1 MSKYN
6 NSNKNSSLLKS
17 KKSSL
22 PKSKSSSLLKSK
34 KSSLLKTKSKSLFN
48 NNLNNN
54 FNNNLNDTESTITFS
69 IINSNFSKNKK
80 SKTSKKNEN
89 NNKTFLTKI
98 RTIKKNKV
106 SQSKKDKV
114 IEFLDDNLYNLRNK
128 KIIQGKKLDSELFND
143 DKLNCICSNLHK
155 LHLEEECKCNTMKT
169 YSSQG
174 KSGASIHS
182 IMCKIESKKKQ
193 INNEHNYE
201 KQILKVVPLNNYY
214 IKLRTETKKYM
225 FVELDG
231 FTIQTLIN
239 TYVYNELPLNTVKI
253 LNSGVCNKNK
263 TTKGKYQGYNL
274 MEEANLGSG
283 RDFLTNIINGKLDSD
298 FNITNDKKRYITFIN
313 GLLQIILIIGHLQ
326 SSSLEFFHGDY
337 KPENVF
343 VSKCPLTKTKYF
355 KYNVFGKSI
364 KVKNLGFAVLIAD
377 FDRSSM
383 TLNSYY
389 KNTDKKYRLISPIL
403 FKPLLTNYVNNI
415 IKDYGDIDPD
425 NYKEDIKIKKLFIS
439 HLIPRKMD
447 PTITV
452 LRSAGVKLYRDFDL
466 YTFFIRLIENEDMR
480 NYIVKHQI
488 NDTLMNFMSSNFRS
502 ELFNMPV
509 KNISLNE
516 SAYIVVELLNKLK
529 EPLPLI
535 FNHNYINSL
544 KNLNYKLFDM

>member
-1 MSKYN
+1 M
-6 NSNKNSSLLKS
+6 
-17 KKSSL
+17 
-22 PKSKSSSLLKSK
+22 
-34 KSSLLKTKSKSLFN
+34 
-48 NNLNNN
+48 
-54 FNNNLNDTESTITFS
+54 
-69 IINSNFSKNKK
+69 
-80 SKTSKKNEN
+80 
-89 NNKTFLTKI
+89 
-98 RTIKKNKV
+98 
-106 SQSKKDKV
+106 
-114 IEFLDDNLYNLRNK
+114 
-128 KIIQGKKLDSELFND
+128 
-143 DKLNCICSNLHK
+143 
-155 LHLEEECKCNTMKT
+155 
-169 YSSQG
+169 
-174 KSGASIHS
+174 
-182 IMCKIESKKKQ
+182 
-193 INNEHNYE
+193 
-201 KQILKVVPLNNYY
+201 
-214 IKLRTETKKYM
+214 
-225 FVELDG
+225 
-231 FTIQTLIN
+231 
-239 TYVYNELPLNTVKI
+239 YNELPLNTVKI

-389 KNTDKKYRLISPIL
+389 KNTDKQYRLISPIL

-488 NDTLMNFMSSNFRS
+488 NDTLMNFMSSNFRK

>member
-1 MSKYN
+1 MTKYN
-6 NSNKNSSLLKS
+6 NYNRNSSLLKS

-22 PKSKSSSLLKSK
+22 LKSKKSSLLKSK
-34 KSSLLKTKSKSLFN
+34 KSSLLKTKSKSLF
-48 NNLNNN
+48 NNN

-80 SKTSKKNEN
+80 IKTSKKNKKT
-89 NNKTFLTKI
+89 NKTFLTKVK
-98 RTIKKNKV
+98 TIKQNKV
-106 SQSKKDKV
+106 SQNKTDKV

-128 KIIQGKKLDSELFND
+128 KIIQGKNLDSELFND

-253 LNSGVCNKNK
+253 LNSGVCNKHK

-274 MEEANLGSG
+274 MAEANLGSG
-283 RDFLTNIINGKLDSD
+283 RDFLTNIINGKFDSD
-298 FNITNDKKRYITFIN
+298 FNITSEKKRYITFIN

-377 FDRSSM
+377 FDKSSM

-415 IKDYGDIDPD
+415 IKDYGDIDPY

-439 HLIPRKMD
+439 YLIPIKKD

-466 YTFFIRLIENEDMR
+466 YTFFIRLIENKDMR
-480 NYIVKHQI
+480 NYIVKYKI
-488 NDTLMNFMSSNFRS
+488 NDTLMNFMSSNFRK

-509 KNISLNE
+509 KNISFNE

-535 FNHNYINSL
+535 FNNNYINSL
-544 KNLNYKLFDM
+544 KNLNYKLFDI

>member
-1 MSKYN
+1 MTNYKKLTSK
-6 NSNKNSSLLKS
+6 KNSYES
-17 KKSSL
+17 KTQ
-22 PKSKSSSLLKSK
+22 
-34 KSSLLKTKSKSLFN
+34 KSSLLKTKTKSLFN
-48 NNLNNN
+48 NNNI
-54 FNNNLNDTESTITFS
+54 NNNLNDTENIITFTVL
-69 IINSNFSKNKK
+69 NSNFSKSKKTK
-80 SKTSKKNEN
+80 SKHNS
-89 NNKTFLTKI
+89 NKTFLTKTK
-98 RTIKKNKV
+98 TITKSKDKFT
-106 SQSKKDKV
+106 QSKKDKI
-114 IEFLDDNLYNLRNK
+114 IEFLDDNLYNLKNK
-128 KIIQGKKLDSELFND
+128 KIIEKKKLDTYLFND
-143 DKLNCICSNLHK
+143 DKLNCICHNLYK

-182 IMCKIESKKKQ
+182 IMCKIENPTSKSKMSKTKMS
-193 INNEHNYE
+193 NNEQQYNYE
-201 KQILKVVPLNNYY
+201 KQILKVVPLDNYY
-214 IKLRTETKKYM
+214 IKLRMETKKYM

-239 TYVYNELPLNTVKI
+239 TYVYKELPFNTVNI
-253 LNSGVCNKNK
+253 VNSGVCYKSK
-263 TTKGKYQGYNL
+263 SKIKYQGYNL
-274 MEEANLGSG
+274 MEEADLGSG
-283 RDFLTNIINGKLDSD
+283 RDFLTNIINGKNDLD

-343 VSKCPLTKTKYF
+343 VKKCSLTKTKYF
-355 KYNVFGKSI
+355 NYTVFGKSI

-403 FKPLLTNYVNNI
+403 FKPLLTNYVNTI
-415 IKDYGDIDPD
+415 IKEYGDIDPD

-439 HLIPRKMD
+439 NLIPRKMD

-466 YTFFIRLIENEDMR
+466 YTFFIRLIETEDMR
-480 NYIVKHQI
+480 NYIVNHKI
-488 NDTLMNFMSSNFRS
+488 NDTLMNFMSSSFRI
-502 ELFNMPV
+502 ELFNMAP

-516 SAYIVVELLNKLK
+516 SAYIVVELLQKIK

-535 FNHNYINSL
+535 FNNDYINSL
-544 KNLNYKLFDM
+544 KNLNYKLFKL

>member
-1 MSKYN
+1 MTKY
-6 NSNKNSSLLKS
+6 KNSSLNRN
-17 KKSSL
+17 
-22 PKSKSSSLLKSK
+22 SSLLKSK
-34 KSSLLKTKSKSLFN
+34 KSSLLKTKSKSLF
-48 NNLNNN
+48 NNN

-80 SKTSKKNEN
+80 SKKNEKS
-89 NNKTFLTKI
+89 NKTFLSKI

-106 SQSKKDKV
+106 SQNKKDKV

-128 KIIQGKKLDSELFND
+128 KIIQDKNLDSELFND

-155 LHLEEECKCNTMKT
+155 LHLEEECKCNTIKT

-182 IMCKIESKKKQ
+182 ILCKIESKQ
-193 INNEHNYE
+193 NQSSNENKTNYE

-225 FVELDG
+225 FIEVDG

-253 LNSGVCNKNK
+253 LNSGVCNKHK

-274 MEEANLGSG
+274 MTEANLGSG
-283 RDFLTNIINGKLDSD
+283 RDFLTNIINGKFDSD
-298 FNITNDKKRYITFIN
+298 FNITSDKKRYITFIN

-343 VSKCPLTKTKYF
+343 VTKCPSTKTKYF

-389 KNTDKKYRLISPIL
+389 KNTDKQYRLISPIL

-439 HLIPRKMD
+439 HLIPRKID

-488 NDTLMNFMSSNFRS
+488 NDTLMNFMSSNFRT

-516 SAYIVVELLNKLK
+516 SAYIVVELLSKLK